1 MAYQLFLDDL
11 RTVGMVYKDR
21 PAGDFIIVRSF
32 DAFKSTILERG
43 LPAFISFDNDLGL
56 DASGELAPD
65 GYAAAKWL
73 VYESGFDLSELK
85 YYVHSANPVAAAQI
99 RSLLDNYQSH
109 LLKVKQEMTEQF
121 NRIRSKFSQLST
133 RDADQTVFGS
143 TSHRYLFHQPVS
155 IREIERFESRH
166 GIRLPADYTL
176 FLTEMGNGGAGPYY
190 GLEMLKN
197 VLYTDLDYRNPHE
210 LLDPAS
216 PFPHTT
222 GWNVEFKPT
231 IAEAE
236 DPQGY
241 EAQYE
246 TFSDMYFDPSWMNG
260 AIAICNYGCGV
271 FLHLIVNGLAYGTVW
286 ADYRG
291 SDNGIQPAFVTGKTA
306 PPTFFD
312 WYESW
317 LDESLAR
324 LPQQTNPSADNK
336 TPRSPSRPWWKFL
349 G

>member
-11 RTVGMVYKDR
+11 RTADMVYRDR
-21 PAGDFIIVRSF
+21 PVSDFIIVRSF

-56 DASGELAPD
+56 DASGKLAPD

-73 VYESGFDLSELK
+73 VFESGFDLLELK
-85 YYVHSANPVAAAQI
+85 YHVHSANPVAAVQI

-109 LLKVKQEMTEQF
+109 LRKVKLEITEQF
-121 NRIRSKFSQLST
+121 ERIRSKFSQLST
-133 RDADQTVFGS
+133 RDAGQTVFGS

-155 IREIERFESRH
+155 IQEIESFETRH
-166 GIRLPADYTL
+166 GIRLPAEYTL

-197 VLYTDLDYRNPHE
+197 VLYTDLDYRKPDE
-210 LLDPAS
+210 LLNPSA

-222 GWNVEFKPT
+222 GWNAEFKPT
-231 IAEAE
+231 VSEEE
-236 DPQGY
+236 DLQGY
-241 EAQYE
+241 EEQYE

-260 AIAICNYGCGV
+260 AIAICNYGCGIGI
-271 FLHLIVNGLAYGTVW
+271 HLVVNGPAHGTIW
-286 ADYRG
+286 ADLRG
-291 SDNGIQPAFVTGKTA
+291 SDNGIQPASVSGNTA

-324 LPQQTNPSADNK
+324 LPQQTNHPVDNK
-336 TPRSPSRPWWKFL
+336 TPKSPSSP
-349 G
+349 